1 MPSGDSTEDPGSL
14 RPSVD
19 LDPVL
24 RLTEDTLREHGVS
37 AAGAG
42 WSSAETQALRFEMLA
57 QAVGLDRETPVTVND
72 LGCGY
77 GALHGYLADH
87 GFDVTEYHGYDISAD
102 MLAAARTHVSC
113 ASPDFV
119 RSPYVI
125 KAADVSLLSGPLNY
139 KSCDDAAWKLYA
151 RSVIVNLAAHS
162 RHGFAFNMMTT
173 RVTYR
178 VAHLYYADPDEWVD
192 WCRREIDAD
201 FTLLHDYPLYEWT
214 IGGRFSRG
222 EAAASHR

>member
-1 MPSGDSTEDPGSL
+1 MLTGDSTDDPRSMHPG
-14 RPSVD
+14 VD

-42 WSSAETQALRFEMLA
+42 WASAESQALRFEVLA

-77 GALHGYLADH
+77 GALHEYLEDH
-87 GFDVTEYHGYDISAD
+87 GFDVTEYHGYDISAA
-102 MLAAARTHVSC
+102 MLAAARTHVSR
-113 ASPDFV
+113 AGRDFV
-119 RSPYVI
+119 KSSRVTKI
-125 KAADVSLLSGPLNY
+125 ADVSLLSGPLNY
-139 KSCDDAAWKLYA
+139 KSCEDAAWKLYA
-151 RSVIVNLAAHS
+151 RSVIANLAEHS
-162 RHGFAFNMMTT
+162 RRGFAFNMMTT

-178 VAHLYYADPDEWVD
+178 AEHLYYADSDEWLA

-222 EAAASHR
+222 